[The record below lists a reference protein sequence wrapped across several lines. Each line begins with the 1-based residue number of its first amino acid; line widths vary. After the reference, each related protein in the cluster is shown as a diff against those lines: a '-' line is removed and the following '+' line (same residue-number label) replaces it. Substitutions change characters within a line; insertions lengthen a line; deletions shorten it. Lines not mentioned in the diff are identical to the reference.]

1 MRKIIFITREGYA
14 LSGARI
20 RCHGFAK
27 QLSKFGIQSEVF
39 SFADDLK
46 AKFGEEEKQ
55 LSLSD
60 KLRLNVAA
68 FKRLAK
74 ENKDCVFFLQRLNY
88 HSLAPL
94 ALNLLRKNKLIFD
107 CDDWN
112 IRENYRYFLKIWPS
126 SKMEYFT
133 KKVAKRADIFIA
145 ASRFL
150 EEYFG
155 PFNKNT
161 FYLPTGVDTQRFTPG
176 KETKKDEII
185 FSWTGTVFHPQMHDN
200 LTFILDCFSTL
211 RRKYSNIRL
220 YLAGRGLY
228 YNKIGEIVGKS
239 RLLDKVMVFPWIHP
253 DNIPEH
259 LNCIDIGLLPLTEN
273 TYFNKSKS
281 PTKLFEYMAMAKP
294 TVCSRVGEAESIIS
308 EGKTG
313 LTACGKDEFV
323 SQMERLIKDAD
334 LRRTIGT
341 NAKEEIEKKYSLTV
355 LGQQLHAIVRNL
367 ENG

>member
-20 RCHGFAK
+20 RCHGFAR
-27 QLSKFGIQSEVF
+27 QLSKFGIPVEVF

-55 LSLSD
+55 MSLSE
-60 KLRLNVAA
+60 KLKLNFIA

-74 ENKDCVFFLQRLNY
+74 ENEDSIFFLQRLNY

-94 ALNLLRKNKLIFD
+94 ALNLLRKNQLIFD

-112 IRENYRYFLKIWPS
+112 IREDHRYYLKIWPS
-126 SKMEYFT
+126 SKMEFFT
-133 KKVAKRADIFIA
+133 KKIVKRADIFIA

-155 PFNKNT
+155 RFSKNA
-161 FYLPTGVDTQRFTPG
+161 FYLPTGVDTERFAPG
-176 KETKKDEII
+176 KEAKNDEII
-185 FSWTGTVFHPQMHDN
+185 FSWIGTVFHPEMHDN
-200 LTFILDCFSTL
+200 LTFILDCFSSL
-211 RRKYSNIRL
+211 IKKHSNMRL
-220 YLAGRGLY
+220 YLAGAGQY

-239 RLLDKVMVFPWIHP
+239 RLLEKVKVFPWIHP

-259 LNCIDIGLLPLTEN
+259 LNCVDIGLLPLTEN
-273 TYFNKSKS
+273 SYFNRSKS

-294 TVCSRVGEAESIIS
+294 TICSRVGEAESIII

-313 LTACGKDEFV
+313 LLASGKDEFI
-323 SQMERLIKDAD
+323 SQMERLIHDAQ
-334 LRRTIGT
+334 LRKTIGIS
-341 NAKEEIEKKYSLTV
+341 AKKEIEERYSLNI
-355 LGQQLHAIVRNL
+355 LGEKLHTIIKNL
-367 ENG
+367 